1 MSSPT
6 EPSQELVPGPAT
18 MPEDLSLADIQRL
31 MNLAVL
37 AYGRLVDLGQDGP
50 ILPSVHTVTATDA
63 ARAASALLAAVN
75 LEVFELALWETWG
88 GRPWRDGDSSTLT
101 EEKAGGTHA

>member
-6 EPSQELVPGPAT
+6 EQLVLGPET
-18 MPEDLSLADIQRL
+18 KPEDLSLADIQRL

-37 AYGRLVDLGQDGP
+37 AYGRLADVGREGP
-50 ILPSVHTVTATDA
+50 LLPVTHAVTATDA
-63 ARAASALLAAVN
+63 ARVASALLAAVN

-88 GRPWRDGDSSTLT
+88 GKPWRGDREDTD
-101 EEKAGGTHA
+101 EKADGTHA

>member
-6 EPSQELVPGPAT
+6 ELVIGPAT
-18 MPEDLSLADIQRL
+18 RPEDLSLADIQRL

-50 ILPSVHTVTATDA
+50 LLPSVHTVTATDA

-88 GRPWRDGDSSTLT
+88 GKPWRGDREDTD
-101 EEKAGGTHA
+101 EKADGTHA

>member
-6 EPSQELVPGPAT
+6 ELVIGPAT
-18 MPEDLSLADIQRL
+18 RPEDLSLADIQRL
-31 MNLAVL
+31 MNLAVP

-50 ILPSVHTVTATDA
+50 LLPSVHAVTATDA

-88 GRPWRDGDSSTLT
+88 GKPWRGDR
-101 EEKAGGTHA
+101 EDADEKAGGTHA

>member
-6 EPSQELVPGPAT
+6 ERSEELVLGPGT
-18 MPEDLSLADIQRL
+18 KPEDLSLADIQRL

-37 AYGRLVDLGQDGP
+37 AYGRLADVGREGP
-50 ILPSVHTVTATDA
+50 ILPVTHAVTATDA
-63 ARAASALLAAVN
+63 ARVASALLAAVN

-88 GRPWRDGDSSTLT
+88 GRPWWRSTPT
-101 EEKAGGTHA
+101 GEKAGGPHA